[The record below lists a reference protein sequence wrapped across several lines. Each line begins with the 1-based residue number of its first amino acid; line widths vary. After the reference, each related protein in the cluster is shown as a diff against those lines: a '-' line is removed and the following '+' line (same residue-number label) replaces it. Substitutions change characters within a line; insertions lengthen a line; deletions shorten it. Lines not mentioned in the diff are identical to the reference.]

1 MSEPTKKKRRGHE
14 EEHGGGGHE
23 RWMISYA
30 DMLTLL
36 LALFIVMFAISK
48 VDQAKFIEFAQGANT
63 AFGGAGNLAV
73 QGRTGINSGSEGIA
87 TGMKP
92 PQNNQAVVAPADGVM
107 KAGQAAL
114 QQQAAA
120 KQEQANLQKLREQIR
135 AELAEKGL
143 TDMVQMNVDERG
155 LVINII
161 TDRVLFDP
169 GQAVLRRDGATVLDL
184 IAPTVQRLPNR
195 ISIEGHTDNV
205 PIKTA
210 QFPSNWELSQAR
222 AASVLQR
229 MLVDGLEP
237 TRLNLSAYGEYKP
250 IDTNAT
256 EVGKARNRRVAIV
269 VLAASTAPQTPLASP
284 PPVATT
290 AP

>member
-1 MSEPTKKKRRGHE
+1 MSEPKKKRRGHE
-14 EEHGGGGHE
+14 EEEHGGGHE

-73 QGRTGINSGSEGIA
+73 QGKTGINSGTDGIA
-87 TGMKP
+87 TGVKP
-92 PQNNQAVVAPADGVM
+92 PDNTQAVVAPADGVM

-120 KQEQANLQKLREQIR
+120 KQEQANLQKLRDQIR

-143 TDMVQMNVDERG
+143 TDMVQMHVDERG

-161 TDRVLFDP
+161 TDRVLFDV
-169 GQAVLRRDGATVLDL
+169 GQATLRPDGAKVLDL
-184 IAPTVQRLPNR
+184 IAPSVQRLPHR
-195 ISIEGHTDNV
+195 IAIEGHTDNV
-205 PIKTA
+205 PIRTA

-222 AASVLQR
+222 ASSVLQR
-229 MLVDGLEP
+229 MITDGLEP

-250 IDTNAT
+250 IDTNST

-269 VLAASTAPQTPLASP
+269 VLAAQNSPQTPIASP
-284 PPVATT
+284 SPVATS

>member
-1 MSEPTKKKRRGHE
+1 MSEPKKKRRGHE
-14 EEHGGGGHE
+14 EEEHGGGHE

-73 QGRTGINSGSEGIA
+73 QGKTGINSGTDGIA
-87 TGMKP
+87 TGVKP
-92 PQNNQAVVAPADGVM
+92 PDNTQAVVAPADGVM

-120 KQEQANLQKLREQIR
+120 KQEQANLQKLRDQIR

-143 TDMVQMNVDERG
+143 TDMVQMHVDERG

-161 TDRVLFDP
+161 TDRVLFDV
-169 GQAVLRRDGATVLDL
+169 GQATLRPDGAKVLDL
-184 IAPTVQRLPNR
+184 IAPSVQRLPNR
-195 ISIEGHTDNV
+195 IAIEGHTDNV
-205 PIKTA
+205 PIRTA
-210 QFPSNWELSQAR
+210 QVPSNWELSQAR
-222 AASVLQR
+222 ASSVLQR
-229 MLVDGLEP
+229 MITDGLEP

-250 IDTNAT
+250 IDTNST

-269 VLAASTAPQTPLASP
+269 VLAAQNSPQTPIASP
-284 PPVATT
+284 SPVATS